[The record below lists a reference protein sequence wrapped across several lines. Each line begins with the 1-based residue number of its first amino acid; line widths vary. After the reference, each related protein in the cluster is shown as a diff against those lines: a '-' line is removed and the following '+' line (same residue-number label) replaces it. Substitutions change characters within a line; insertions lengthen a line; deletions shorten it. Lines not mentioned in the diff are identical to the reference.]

1 MYIFMEFIG
10 FSFFSCYYQ
19 PQSKIRLG
27 KVWGNAICSTWGDPK
42 TAMAPETDTHNFTAK
57 SKI

>member
-1 MYIFMEFIG
+1 MEFIG

-27 KVWGNAICSTWGDPK
+27 KVWGT
-42 TAMAPETDTHNFTAK
+42 ETDTPNFTAK